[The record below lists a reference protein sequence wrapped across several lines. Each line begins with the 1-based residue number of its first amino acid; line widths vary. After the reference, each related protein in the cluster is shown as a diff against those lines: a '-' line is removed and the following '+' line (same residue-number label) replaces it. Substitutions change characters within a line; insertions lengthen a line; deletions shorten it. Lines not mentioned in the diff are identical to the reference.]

1 MYAYSENKTQAL
13 ALAHKCLA
21 SPGEQSEP
29 LLVYYFEDDSEAHD
43 DELQGQLETEFN
55 QAWLATTEELT
66 RAFGPALVVE
76 ECEETRW
83 VPLSGVGGASSWRTD
98 QGRLWVAY
106 AHEDRETPYLL
117 LVGKLP

>member
-1 MYAYSENKTQAL
+1 MYAYIDNKTQVL

-21 SPGEQSEP
+21 VPGAQSEP
-29 LLVYYFEDDSEAHD
+29 LLVYYFEDDDEAHD
-43 DELQGQLETEFN
+43 DEFQAKLETEFN
-55 QAWLATTEELT
+55 QAWLAATDELT
-66 RAFGPALVVE
+66 KAFGLALVVE
-76 ECEETRW
+76 EYEETRW